1 MLKLVF
7 EKNTN
12 RQKQPKHLDKT
23 ILNLMKKGYIEMA
36 EINLAL
42 STLYFEVEREAQ
54 SYYDDI

>member
-7 EKNTN
+7 EKNTT
-12 RQKQPKHLDKT
+12 RQKQTKHLDKT